1 MTKPI
6 KPEEIDDK
14 FSSSIP
20 DFVFDIFNKLI
31 VKNYNPNTKSS
42 TVLQKDVIAELIQ
55 HDLTKES
62 IFANHYLDVEN
73 FYVKAGWRVLYEK
86 PVAYAGENFDAYFK
100 FSK

>member
-6 KPEEIDDK
+6 KPEEIVDK
-14 FSSSIP
+14 FLNSIP
-20 DFVFDIFNKLI
+20 EFVFEVFNKLI

-55 HDLTKES
+55 HDLTRES
-62 IFANHYLDVEN
+62 IYANHYLDVEN

-86 PVAYAGENFDAYFK
+86 PVGYAGESFDAYFK